1 MKKAKWIGTLG
12 SSVFSEAFEGYET
25 HLFALIRSFLRI
37 LTSIVSGKINLIEI
51 VTDFTKFG
59 GQRFTLL

>member
-1 MKKAKWIGTLG
+1 MKKAKWIGMLG
-12 SSVFSEAFEGYET
+12 SSVFSEAFEGYGA

-37 LTSIVSGKINLIEI
+37 LMSIVSGKINLIEI

-59 GQRFTLL
+59 G